1 MTIRADSS
9 PGTTSRQLGTQTE
22 FAVMTCVPKGV
33 SVTKEPTRPDGSCRR
48 SRSTRRE

>member
-22 FAVMTCVPKGV
+22 FAVMTCAPKGV
-33 SVTKEPTRPDGSCRR
+33 SVTKEPTRPRR
-48 SRSTRRE
+48 ILPPQSQTRS